1 MPFEANSKKKSLFLT
16 SRISM
21 YSATGKKV
29 HKDSKGHWVTSKG
42 NRVDARKV
50 RATKPHKKSSKK
62 RHSKK

>member
-1 MPFEANSKKKSLFLT
+1 
-16 SRISM
+16 M

-50 RATKPHKKSSKK
+50 RATKPHKKSHSKK

>member
-1 MPFEANSKKKSLFLT
+1 
-16 SRISM
+16 M

-50 RATKPHKKSSKK
+50 RATKPHKKSHGKK
-62 RHSKK
+62 RSHKK